1 MGAPARSW
9 DHPRWRYEEELSPA
23 ARRSAARA
31 ASRSRGDRTPR
42 HETVVER
49 AAQPGLRVVRRPQA
63 RVGAILL
70 IVGFLGAALAAPV
83 GINLA
88 VVRTQWQI
96 SELRQQQDDAV
107 ADRSSLR
114 AEHAALSS
122 TQRVKETADRLGMVT
137 PREVGFIR
145 LGAEA
150 ADTAVS
156 GGAMDGDV
164 TAASG
169 ETAASADGV
178 LVASTAEGGAA
189 GR

>member
-1 MGAPARSW
+1 
-9 DHPRWRYEEELSPA
+9 
-23 ARRSAARA
+23 
-31 ASRSRGDRTPR
+31 
-42 HETVVER
+42 
-49 AAQPGLRVVRRPQA
+49 
-63 RVGAILL
+63 VGAILL
-70 IVGFLGAALAAPV
+70 IVGFLGVALAAPV

-150 ADTAVS
+150 AD
-156 GGAMDGDV
+156 M
-164 TAASG
+164 
-169 ETAASADGV
+169 TAASAGGV